1 MPPVCFFNFLFFLPT
16 NVSQVQVVGIITP
29 LSKCY
34 WFILMRLSL
43 LLVAFFG
50 RLFGRNG
57 AEKKTKQNHS
67 QGATIQ
73 VCPLAVVQVF
83 LVWTDKDWAVSRLK
97 ISLIRSDWSRLWKS
111 PCGSWGVW
119 NEEGQ
124 TSVRRHSPRS
134 LNIFECL
141 YIPPVHPLNPPP
153 NLHLLAQCDLTQSL
167 NFIFMTFTPC

>member
-1 MPPVCFFNFLFFLPT
+1 MPPVCFFNFLFFFTHKRVTSTSCWYHYPT
-16 NVSQVQVVGIITP
+16 VQMLLIHSYAFITT
-29 LSKCY
+29 C
-34 WFILMRLSL
+34 R
-43 LLVAFFG
+43 FFWPTVWQKWC
-50 RLFGRNG
+50 R
-57 AEKKTKQNHS
+57 KKTKQNNS

-141 YIPPVHPLNPPP
+141 YILPVHPLNPPP
-153 NLHLLAQCDLTQSL
+153 HLHLLAQCDLTQSL